1 MPPAR
6 QLTSSANIKGEEKSH
21 RLLVPRNP
29 HARPQ
34 RTRVYERSPT
44 TAVMRNQSEQRQAQ
58 SATREITIVN
68 ELGLH
73 ARPAAEFVRCASQFR
88 SEIFLVRNEKRLSAT
103 SMIEVLMADM
113 NQGQS
118 AVLEA
123 YGADAEVAVET
134 LAELVRS
141 FRD

>member
-1 MPPAR
+1 MRSQSQAR
-6 QLTSSANIKGEEKSH
+6 
-21 RLLVPRNP
+21 
-29 HARPQ
+29 
-34 RTRVYERSPT
+34 
-44 TAVMRNQSEQRQAQ
+44 AVQ

-88 SEIFLVRNEKRLSAT
+88 SEIFLVRNGNRLSAT
-103 SMIEVLMADM
+103 SVIEVLIADL
-113 NQGQS
+113 NQGET
-118 AVLEA
+118 ALLEA
-123 YGADAEVAVET
+123 HGSDAETAVET